1 MAEQCHEAQQQ
12 IANSLAAIVAKV
24 MEKAKDEGSV
34 PHAKFLVEWADLKPV
49 APKEPAAKPVE
60 KAAPAEGNEEPSLAE
75 ILLTTL
81 HEMLE
86 EAKQAKAASPSAS
99 LP

>member
-34 PHAKFLVEWADLKPV
+34 PHAKFLVEWADLKP
-49 APKEPAAKPVE
+49 AAKPVE
-60 KAAPAEGNEEPSLAE
+60 KAAPAEGNEERSLAE